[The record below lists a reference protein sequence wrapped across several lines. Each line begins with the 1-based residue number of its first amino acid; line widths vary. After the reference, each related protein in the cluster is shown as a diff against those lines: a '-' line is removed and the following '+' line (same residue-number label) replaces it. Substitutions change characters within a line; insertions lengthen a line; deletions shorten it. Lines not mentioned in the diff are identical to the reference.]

1 MAGEVGE
8 QGVVR
13 LPAVGE
19 LGTDA
24 KVDGL
29 VGGMGIEEVG
39 YPGASDDDAGVA
51 VAGCEDTQ
59 AAGFQVERCR
69 VPPPRQRVQDDGDP
83 EFSALQAVG
92 GVDPGSSGRRA
103 GRPAPAPGGS
113 GPLDRGAWFR
123 SRCPAV

>member
-59 AAGFQVERCR
+59 AAGFQVERGG
-69 VPPPRQRVQDDGDP
+69 VDPARQRMQDDRHV
-83 EFSALQAVG
+83 ELAALQPVG

-113 GPLDRGAWFR
+113 GPLDRDARSR
-123 SRCPAV
+123 SRCLVG

>member
-69 VPPPRQRVQDDGDP
+69 LV
-83 EFSALQAVG
+83 
-92 GVDPGSSGRRA
+92 
-103 GRPAPAPGGS
+103 
-113 GPLDRGAWFR
+113 W
-123 SRCPAV
+123 SR